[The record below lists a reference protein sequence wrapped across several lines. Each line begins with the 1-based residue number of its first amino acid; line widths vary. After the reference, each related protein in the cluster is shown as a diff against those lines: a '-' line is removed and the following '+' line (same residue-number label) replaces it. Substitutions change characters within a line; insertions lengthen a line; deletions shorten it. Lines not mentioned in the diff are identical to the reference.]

1 MQISIMLPL
10 VFPANHFKL
19 LHKERTICNENLS
32 NRQGGVC
39 LCPFFSCSFLLLS
52 LLRAPIPSH
61 KLGETLS
68 HLGSSPVEFPVKS
81 GALFFAQIGPAL
93 IPKTLAIY
101 LVYIKSQESSVLIPK
116 GTVDLKSQ
124 ERSVLIPKGTVDLG
138 RLLPLSGSPIC
149 KMKDLTILVSK

>member
-10 VFPANHFKL
+10 VFSAYHFKL
-19 LHKERTICNENLS
+19 LHKERAICNESLS

-39 LCPFFSCSFLLLS
+39 LCPFFPCSFLLLS

-81 GALFFAQIGPAL
+81 GALFAQIGPAL
-93 IPKTLAIY
+93 ISKTLAIY
-101 LVYIKSQESSVLIPK
+101 LVYIKSQES
-116 GTVDLKSQ
+116 
-124 ERSVLIPKGTVDLG
+124 SVLIPKGTVDLG